1 MKQNNNDD
9 YKDDSTITLYALGQL
24 TPEEAK
30 EFEMKIENDSAAQK
44 EVEEIR
50 QVASSLREG
59 LEIMPKERLDP
70 DRVEIIYK
78 KTSEKSAVS
87 KVFSFFTKV
96 FMTGLASIL
105 VLVMGTVGYFFVNQ
119 DRLKDITDKVFS
131 KADGMV
137 DEIGLEDP
145 SFGSVSGLR
154 DESFALSSGSALY
167 LEAPSSRRLEKAP
180 PQDFNTEAYDFV
192 AHNEFISVADHPLST
207 FSTDVDTASYA
218 NARRF
223 LNQGR
228 LPPKESI
235 RVEEFINYFDYSYAA
250 PSEQSDHPIA
260 IHTEVAQSPFR
271 ADAKLVKVA
280 LKAQEILD
288 SNILSNMVFLID
300 VSGSMG
306 DANKLPLAI
315 ESIKQM
321 VRKMDAKE
329 MISFVVYAGNSGV
342 VLPPTY
348 AAETATI
355 FNALNSL
362 QSGGSTNGEAG
373 IVQAYQLAKDS
384 FIKDGNNRVVIIT
397 DGDFNVGNTSQASL
411 IELIKEKAQ
420 DNIFLTVLGFGMGNY
435 KDSTLEKMAAHGNG
449 NYAYIDNLSEAKK
462 VLINDRFKTLHTIA
476 KDVKL
481 QIEFNPQKVE
491 AYRLIGYENRLLED
505 RDFNDDKKDAGEMGA
520 GHTVTAFY
528 EILPKGAKI
537 DLPKVDKLKYQEVE
551 KVSPKT
557 EFSQELMTVKIRY
570 KKPTGLTSSLLSQP
584 VSDNQKPFS
593 QSSSD
598 FQFASAVAG
607 YAMLLREDKHLAQM
621 NLSQMLE
628 IAEENK
634 GEDRFGYREEFIENM
649 RLSRQVLEKNAG
661 WK

>member
-145 SFGSVSGLR
+145 SFGSVSGQR
-154 DESFALSSGSALY
+154 DDSFALSSGSALY
-167 LEAPSSRRLEKAP
+167 LQAPSSGRVEKAP

-250 PSEQSDHPIA
+250 PSEQSDDPIA

-435 KDSTLEKMAAHGNG
+435 KDSTLEKLAAHGNG

-528 EILPKGAKI
+528 EILPKGAKV

-551 KVSPKT
+551 KLSPKT

-570 KKPTGLTSSLLSQP
+570 KKPAGLTSSLLSQP

-649 RLSRQVLEKNAG
+649 KLSRQVLEKNAG

>member
-50 QVASSLREG
+50 QVALSLKEG
-59 LEIMPKERLDP
+59 LEIEPRERLDQQ
-70 DRVEIIYK
+70 RVEIISR
-78 KTSEKSAVS
+78 KTRDENIVDKIYRYITA
-87 KVFSFFTKV
+87 TLI
-96 FMTGLASIL
+96 TGVASVSIL
-105 VLVMGTVGYFFVNQ
+105 VIGVFGYFHLNP
-119 DRLKDITDKVFS
+119 DRLKNINDKVFS
-131 KADGMV
+131 KADGLV

-145 SFGSVSGLR
+145 SFGSVSGQR
-154 DESFALSSGSALY
+154 DDSFALSSGSALY
-167 LEAPSSRRLEKAP
+167 LESPSSRRLEKAP
-180 PQDFNTEAYDFV
+180 PQDFNTETYDFV
-192 AHNEFISVADHPLST
+192 APNEFISVADQPLST

-235 RVEEFINYFDYSYAA
+235 RVEEFINYFDYSYEG
-250 PSEQSDHPIA
+250 PLDQSDHPIA
-260 IHTEVAQSPFR
+260 IHTEVAKSPFR

-280 LKAQEILD
+280 LKAQEVLD
-288 SNILSNMVFLID
+288 SNVLSNMVFLID

-306 DANKLPLAI
+306 EANKLPLAI

-397 DGDFNVGNTSQASL
+397 DGDFNVGNTSQANL
-411 IELIKEKAQ
+411 VELIKEKAQ

-435 KDSTLEKMAAHGNG
+435 KDSTLEKLAAHGNG

-462 VLINDRFKTLHTIA
+462 VLINDRFKTFHTIA

-481 QIEFNPQKVE
+481 QIEFNPQLVE
-491 AYRLIGYENRLLED
+491 AYRLIGYENRLMAD
-505 RDFNDDKKDAGEMGA
+505 RDFNDDTKDAAEMGA

-537 DLPKVDKLKYQEVE
+537 DLPKVDKLKYQKVE
-551 KVSPKT
+551 KLGPDT

-570 KKPTGLTSSLLSQP
+570 KKPTGLASSVLSQT
-584 VSDNQKPFS
+584 VTDAQTPFS
-593 QSSSD
+593 ESSSD

-621 NLSQMLE
+621 NLTQMLE
-628 IAEENK
+628 IAEKNK

-649 RLSRQVLEKNAG
+649 KLSRQVLEKNAG